1 MTLWRTKRLQERDD
15 FMTYEQEKMFEE
27 NKNLVHG
34 AIKSYIRCA
43 GMYGLNDYDDLVQIG
58 YIGLCKAVLSYDP
71 NKAQFSTYAYKT
83 IRNHLYNALRDAGDI
98 QDNCESLEDED
109 LFEQAYEEQDF
120 DNDMVMRSGLDII
133 ADCSMRYTGI
143 AKKGA
148 EAIRLS
154 LMGYECNEI
163 AAIYGVSSN
172 SITAWMSRARRKL
185 QNEPEVQKLLGRGVY
200 A

>member
-1 MTLWRTKRLQERDD
+1 
-15 FMTYEQEKMFEE
+15 MTYEQEKMFEE
-27 NKNLVHG
+27 NKNMVYA
-34 AIKSYIRCA
+34 AIKSYVKCA

-58 YIGLCKAVLSYDP
+58 NIGLCKAIISYNP
-71 NKAQFSTYAYKT
+71 KKAQFSTYAYKI

-98 QDNCESLEDED
+98 QDDCDSLDDEGF
-109 LFEQAYEEQDF
+109 FEQAYEEKDF
-120 DNDMVMRSGLDII
+120 DDDMLMKSGLDII
-133 ADCSMRYTGI
+133 DKCSKKYSGI

-163 AAIYGVSSN
+163 AKLYGVSSN
-172 SITAWMSRARRKL
+172 SITAWMSRARTKL
-185 QNEPEVQKLLGRGVY
+185 RHEPEVQKLLGRGVF